1 MIGLGKYKVCVYAI
15 CKNEAKFARRWM
27 ESMREADWVCA
38 LDTGSTD
45 GTPELLERLGAIVAE
60 KVIDPW
66 RFDVARNE
74 AMKLIPPQADIC
86 VSTDLDEAFTPGWR
100 EALEAAWTDDA
111 TQARYRYTWNFL
123 PDGSEGVVF
132 WPDKIHRNGG
142 FVWKHPVHEIL
153 SYQGPLPQKI
163 VTCEGVQ
170 LDHRADRSKSRGQ
183 YLPLLELSVR
193 EDPDDDR
200 NMHYLGREY
209 FFYGRWKDC
218 VETLKRHLSLPRATW
233 ADERCASMRY
243 IAMALEHLGEMEEAE
258 RWFYRA
264 VGEAPYLRE
273 PWVNLARF
281 LYQRQDWPG
290 VAYMAHRAL
299 QIQTRPGSYI
309 NAAEAWG
316 PLPWDLASIALYH
329 LGQYKESARMAQE
342 ALRLAPGDARIQE
355 NLRLIRA
362 RAGEPAEA

>member
-1 MIGLGKYKVCVYAI
+1 
-15 CKNEAKFARRWM
+15 
-27 ESMREADWVCA
+27 MREADWVCA

-86 VSTDLDEAFTPGWR
+86 VSTDLDEAFTPAGAKRWKR
-100 EALEAAWTDDA
+100 PGRTTPPRRAIATPGIFCRTAARASSSGRTKSTATAALSGNTPC
-111 TQARYRYTWNFL
+111 TKSSPTRARYHKRSSPARACNSTT
-123 PDGSEGVVF
+123 GQTGV
-132 WPDKIHRNGG
+132 N
-142 FVWKHPVHEIL
+142 
-153 SYQGPLPQKI
+153 
-163 VTCEGVQ
+163 
-170 LDHRADRSKSRGQ
+170 RAGQ

-193 EDPDDDR
+193 EDSDDDR

-218 VETLKRHLSLPRATW
+218 VETLKRHLACRAPPGRMS
-233 ADERCASMRY
+233 AALSMRY

-290 VAYMAHRAL
+290 VAYMTHRAL

-329 LGQYKESARMAQE
+329 LGQYKR
-342 ALRLAPGDARIQE
+342 APAWR
-355 NLRLIRA
+355 RRRCASRPATRA
-362 RAGEPAEA
+362 SRKTCA

>member
-60 KVIDPW
+60 KTIDPW

-233 ADERCASMRY
+233 AD
-243 IAMALEHLGEMEEAE
+243 
-258 RWFYRA
+258 
-264 VGEAPYLRE
+264 
-273 PWVNLARF
+273 
-281 LYQRQDWPG
+281 
-290 VAYMAHRAL
+290 
-299 QIQTRPGSYI
+299 
-309 NAAEAWG
+309 
-316 PLPWDLASIALYH
+316 
-329 LGQYKESARMAQE
+329 
-342 ALRLAPGDARIQE
+342 
-355 NLRLIRA
+355 
-362 RAGEPAEA
+362 

>member
-1 MIGLGKYKVCVYAI
+1 M
-15 CKNEAKFARRWM
+15 
-27 ESMREADWVCA
+27 
-38 LDTGSTD
+38 
-45 GTPELLERLGAIVAE
+45 AE
-60 KVIDPW
+60 KTIDPW

-273 PWVNLARF
+273 PVGQPGAVPLSTAGLAWRG
-281 LYQRQDWPG
+281 LYGPSRPTNPNPPRQLHQRRRSLGPAALG
-290 VAYMAHRAL
+290 PRLHRA
-299 QIQTRPGSYI
+299 ISPG
-309 NAAEAWG
+309 AV
-316 PLPWDLASIALYH
+316 
-329 LGQYKESARMAQE
+329 
-342 ALRLAPGDARIQE
+342 
-355 NLRLIRA
+355 
-362 RAGEPAEA
+362 